1 MTRFRFMVERGPQD
15 LILAGEEAL
24 LESVSR
30 GAEPILRFVIFD
42 PPAVLIG
49 YHQAVEQEVNLEA
62 VKRLGWSVGR
72 RPTGGG
78 AIIMG
83 RDQLGWEIYAPSET
97 LGGTPE
103 KAIEKGAQG
112 VIATLKKLGIEA
124 KFRPKNDVEVDGR
137 KISGIGAFSIGK
149 FTAVTGTILVDFD
162 PETMVSVLR
171 LSSEKIRDKLITD
184 FRSRITWVDRELGK
198 SVEMSRVISLARESF
213 EKVLGVDLVDETY
226 TESERKLIEEL
237 RAKYASTEW
246 IYNLRKPLTGDL
258 KYVERKFP
266 GGLVRLQVKLLNPS
280 VIEAVLVTG
289 DFFVEPKRAILDLE
303 ARLKWTKV
311 EDVEQEIRDWY
322 KGVKF
327 IGITADDLI
336 SLFKEALLG

>member
-1 MTRFRFMVERGPQD
+1 
-15 LILAGEEAL
+15 
-24 LESVSR
+24 
-30 GAEPILRFVIFD
+30 
-42 PPAVLIG
+42 
-49 YHQAVEQEVNLEA
+49 
-62 VKRLGWSVGR
+62 
-72 RPTGGG
+72 
-78 AIIMG
+78 MG
-83 RDQLGWEIYAPSET
+83 RDQLGWEIYAPSEL

-184 FRSRITWVDRELGK
+184 FRSRITWVNRELGK

-213 EKVLGVDLVDETY
+213 KEVLGVDLVDGTY
-226 TESERKLIEEL
+226 TEPERKLIEEL

-246 IYNLRKPLTGDL
+246 IFNLRKPLTGDL

-280 VIEAVLVTG
+280 VIEAVLITG

-303 ARLKWTKV
+303 ARLKWTRV
-311 EDVEQEIRDWY
+311 DDVEQEIRDWY

-336 SLFKEALLG
+336 SLFKEALFE